1 MMPANR
7 SPRIAVFDIG
17 GVLIEWDPRHLYRK
31 LFPGD
36 EAAMERFLAEIC
48 TPEWNLEQDR
58 GRPWEEAV
66 AVLTGRF
73 PDLAELIAAYHLRW
87 EEMVPGP
94 VEGTADLLRALKS
107 RGRPVYAITNFSA
120 AKLALARRRFDFL
133 NLFDGVVVSGEER
146 LVKPDPA
153 IYRRL
158 LDRYALEPAETLFI
172 DDVERNVEA
181 ARGVGMQA
189 IRFTGADALRRDLEQ
204 AGML

>member
-36 EAAMERFLAEIC
+36 EAAMERFLAGTC

-58 GRPWEEAV
+58 GRSWDEAV
-66 AVLTGRF
+66 AVLTERF

-94 VEGTADLLRALKS
+94 VEGTADLLRTLKS

-158 LDRYALEPAETLFI
+158 LDRYALDAAETLFI